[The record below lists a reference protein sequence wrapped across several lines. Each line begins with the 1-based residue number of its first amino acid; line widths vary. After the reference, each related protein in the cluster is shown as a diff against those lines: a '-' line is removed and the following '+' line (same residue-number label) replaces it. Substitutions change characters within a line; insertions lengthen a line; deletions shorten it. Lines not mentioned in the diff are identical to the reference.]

1 MWIFYPKKYRL
12 TTEELILGCKRKD
25 PVAQRQVYTV
35 YSGRMFGICVRY
47 AKNYADAEDIM
58 QESFMK
64 IFDKIH
70 QFKNEG
76 SFEGWIKRIVVNT
89 ALKKYSLL
97 RYEKEITHP
106 DLTLLEQNQYCDA
119 SAYSSLTEK
128 ELLKLIHELPDG
140 YRLIFNLN
148 VIEGFKHDEIA
159 NMLGIQ
165 PVTSR
170 TQLAKARNMLQKRI
184 MDLQK
189 IAV

>member
-1 MWIFYPKKYRL
+1 M

-25 PVAQRQVYTV
+25 PVAQRQVYTI

-76 SFEGWIKRIVVNT
+76 SFEGWIKRIVINT
-89 ALKKYSLL
+89 ALKKYTLL
-97 RYEKEITHP
+97 RYEKERNHP
-106 DLTLLEQNQYCDA
+106 DLTLLEQNHHIDP

-128 ELLKLIHELPDG
+128 DLLKLIHELPDG

-159 NMLGIQ
+159 TMLGIQ
-165 PVTSR
+165 AVTSR

-184 MDLQK
+184 MELQK